1 MSKVVDITTIF
12 PQRHPLI
19 LVSAIVLVADTMRI
33 PDEESSNLLLNTEI
47 DHLAGGLVPH
57 VTDTAFSTTTLLVFG
72 ALQLLPSAR
81 IVLASGL
88 LFRKLTQVLAPLP
101 FEGADPSPS
110 HDHGHCCVG
119 GDSRQVDFPQIDGG
133 LHRAWSFFCLLLF
146 DTDMQLKAIVPNQ
159 ATCTTVFRQVERQD
173 QGRAPLA
180 HWQHHTPTLT
190 RDGLSRPFDWIEAF
204 GAPGVFHL
212 HLRMTLTQ
220 FARGLNGGKKS
231 GKHLLNRLAVQGKP
245 APGSLVQC
253 IPPRPSGMSHTR
265 SFVHFHTHVPYLRR
279 LHLSSFTAL
288 ELLIGQSIQL
298 VDFYRFHGRMIS

>member
-1 MSKVVDITTIF
+1 MHIHRADEVSVSLKAASAACPLSSLGLVLLPTDRTLARCPSFGASEAHDVSGFGLMSKVVDITTIF

-119 GDSRQVDFPQIDGG
+119 GDSRQVDFPPD
-133 LHRAWSFFCLLLF
+133 RRW
-146 DTDMQLKAIVPNQ
+146 
-159 ATCTTVFRQVERQD
+159 
-173 QGRAPLA
+173 
-180 HWQHHTPTLT
+180 
-190 RDGLSRPFDWIEAF
+190 
-204 GAPGVFHL
+204 
-212 HLRMTLTQ
+212 
-220 FARGLNGGKKS
+220 
-231 GKHLLNRLAVQGKP
+231 P
-245 APGSLVQC
+245 APC
-253 IPPRPSGMSHTR
+253 
-265 SFVHFHTHVPYLRR
+265 
-279 LHLSSFTAL
+279 L
-288 ELLIGQSIQL
+288 ELLLLAAVRHRHAAQSHCSKPGYMHHCFQA
-298 VDFYRFHGRMIS
+298 GREAGPGKGAPCPLAAPHAHAHARRPEQAI